1 MISTTEFLTIL
12 SFTLFSLAD
21 LHFRTAPLIE
31 AFFLASVILTA
42 PTNPLNVLLVVLAV
56 GWGLIESWPG
66 KIALVLALY
75 PPNWLI
81 LLTGFGVR
89 RDLVGRA
96 DLLAAGSLAC
106 LFPWPALVLAFV
118 SLELWR
124 RGWARRHSGPV
135 PALPGMLLGIAF
147 YIVILRILLA

>member
-1 MISTTEFLTIL
+1 MITAIEALTLI

-21 LHFRTAPLIE
+21 LRFRTVPLIG
-31 AFFLASVILTA
+31 AFFLASALLTA
-42 PTNPLNVLLVVLAV
+42 PTNPLNSLLVVLAV
-56 GWGLIESWPG
+56 GWGLIQSWPG
-66 KIALVLALY
+66 KVALALALY

-89 RDLVGRA
+89 RDLIGKA

-106 LFPWPALVLAFV
+106 LFPWPALVLAFI

-124 RGWARRHSGPV
+124 RGWVRRRPGPV
-135 PALPGMLLGIAF
+135 PALPGMLLGVVF
-147 YIVILRILLA
+147 YIILRTLLA